1 MENVRAGI
9 FIEYYFEV
17 FGTNPARIRHYGRM
31 KIELTRFRVRENAQ
45 NIVDEWMRFLN
56 SNADAVRE
64 TLEPEQMYV
73 ETIFSETIDG
83 VDYLYWYSV
92 QGEDGSGVEQSDHWL
107 DEKHMQFWRACIDDT
122 LPAEDLTPRVTMIPE
137 RVEAAMKPLTTSA
150 EKK

>member
-1 MENVRAGI
+1 
-9 FIEYYFEV
+9 
-17 FGTNPARIRHYGRM
+17 M

-45 NIVDEWMRFLN
+45 SIVDGWMQFLN
-56 SNADAVRE
+56 SNAAAVRE

-92 QGEDGSGVEQSDHWL
+92 QGEDGAGVAQSDHWL
-107 DEKHMQFWRACIDDT
+107 DEKHIQFWRACIDDT
-122 LPAEDLTPRVTMIPE
+122 FPAEDLTPRITMIPE

-150 EKK
+150 EKN